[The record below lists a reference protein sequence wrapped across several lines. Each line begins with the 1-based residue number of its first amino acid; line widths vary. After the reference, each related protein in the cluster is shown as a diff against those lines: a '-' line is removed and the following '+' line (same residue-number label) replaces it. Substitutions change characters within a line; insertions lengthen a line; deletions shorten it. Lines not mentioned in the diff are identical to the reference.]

1 MAAWARPRLLALGQA
16 KAASWPG
23 SQAVPP
29 SVSPNP
35 FGTSMAMA
43 RVGSPPAAWLI
54 VAVSALGV
62 LCADGS
68 MVTLSWGA

>member
-1 MAAWARPRLLALGQA
+1 
-16 KAASWPG
+16 
-23 SQAVPP
+23 
-29 SVSPNP
+29 
-35 FGTSMAMA
+35 MAMA